1 MKGGDEMNTTAEF
14 GSQLG
19 SNTPGSDDAIRLR
32 TLSRPSRGG
41 PDGVEAVSEDPSDI
55 PILIQKLNR
64 ALAKLP
70 PGGVPLEDEAELPP
84 DYHEG

>member
-1 MKGGDEMNTTAEF
+1 MDTTAEF

-32 TLSRPSRGG
+32 TLTRPSRGG
-41 PDGVEAVSEDPSDI
+41 LDGVEAVSEDPSDI